1 MKVLV
6 ADEISK
12 SGVEMLKAQGYKVDV
27 KLGLKE
33 DELVKVIK
41 DYDVLLVRSATKA
54 TKKVIQASRLKVIG
68 RAGIGVDN
76 IDVAAATERGIL
88 VMNAPSGNV
97 ISTAELTIGLL
108 FSLARKIPQADAS
121 TKKGEWKRK
130 ELKGLQIAGK
140 TLGIVGLGRVG
151 AEVAKRASVLG
162 MKVIAYDPLV
172 SPEVGVRLHVR
183 LVTIDRLLEESDF
196 VTVHTPLT
204 PQTKDMIGRSELSRM
219 KKSAMIVNCARGGVV
234 NEDALY
240 EALSEGRIAGAAVD
254 VFNEEP
260 PKGSKL
266 LTLDSIVLTPH
277 LGATTKEAQEDV
289 GSEIAEQVI
298 AYLRDNIIRNAV
310 NLPAKLDPEIV
321 PYMPLAEKLGTFVCQ
336 LGKCG
341 TGKVEVS
348 CRGELAQKDVRII
361 AASVV
366 TGLLK
371 PISEEFTVN
380 YINALSFAKARGI
393 EIVSST
399 SEDAGPYKNLIR
411 VTMHTDGIT
420 VSVAGSL
427 MPDKGPRFVEID
439 GNMVDIVPE
448 GDLLLISHM
457 DKPGMIGKVGTVLG
471 DNDVNIASMEVAR
484 SQTRGP
490 GGHDTRDRR
499 PDTAR
504 GHGQGQGHPGP
515 EVRDIRQIRFCQSR
529 AVTLR
534 TTSTDDS
541 FHSAPA
547 LRPSQGRR
555 GSSSRHAGT
564 RRG

>member
-12 SGVEMLKAQGYKVDV
+12 GGVEMLKAQGYKVDV

-54 TKKVIQASRLKVIG
+54 TRKVIMASRLKVIG

-76 IDVAAATERGIL
+76 IDVPAATERGIL

-108 FSLARKIPQADAS
+108 FALARKIPQADAS
-121 TKKGEWKRK
+121 TKRGEWKRK
-130 ELKGLQIAGK
+130 EMKGLQIAGK

-151 AEVAKRASVLG
+151 AEVSKRAAALG

-183 LVTIDRLLEESDF
+183 LVTLDRLLEEADF

-204 PQTKDMIGRSELSRM
+204 PQTKDMLGRSELARM
-219 KKSAMIVNCARGGVV
+219 KKSAMVVNCARGGVV

-240 EALSEGRIAGAAVD
+240 EALSEGRLAGAAVD
-254 VFNEEP
+254 VFIEEP

-266 LTLDSIVLTPH
+266 LTLENIVLTPH

-298 AYLRDNIIRNAV
+298 AYLKDTVIRNAV

-321 PYMPLAEKLGTFVCQ
+321 PYMPLAEKLGTFICQ

-348 CRGELAQKDVRII
+348 CRGELAQRDVRII

-366 TGLLK
+366 TGLLR
-371 PISEEFTVN
+371 PISDESTVN
-380 YINALSFAKARGI
+380 YINALSLAKSRGI

-399 SEDAGPYKNLIR
+399 TEDAGPYKNLIR
-411 VTMHTDGIT
+411 VTMHTDGIVT
-420 VSVAGSL
+420 SVAGSL
-427 MPDKGPRFVEID
+427 MPDKGARLVEID

-448 GDLLLISHM
+448 GNLLLISHM

-484 SQTRGP
+484 SQSRGP
-490 GGHDTRDRR
+490 AVMILEIDDEI
-499 PDTAR
+499 P
-504 GHGQGQGHPGP
+504 P
-515 EVRDIRQIRFCQSR
+515 EVMDK
-529 AVTLR
+529 VR
-534 TTSTDDS
+534 TIPDLTSATYVR
-541 FHSAPA
+541 
-547 LRPSQGRR
+547 L
-555 GSSSRHAGT
+555 
-564 RRG
+564 